1 MGEVSVQARVKQ
13 QLEGWDYDFSHFSID
28 DFVAWVALRRKRH
41 IQLVPWSLPPELF
54 GAWIEGEQADY
65 VFYEAEPLHVH
76 TVHIVL
82 HELCHILLGHKTA
95 IVGRDFSRLLQADAD
110 ASQPTAQQ
118 ALTGLFRQVSYEDEQ
133 EIEAETL
140 SSLIQLRVYQQA
152 GLAALSHTG
161 DGLAMRQFM
170 QGIGMDGAG

>member
-1 MGEVSVQARVKQ
+1 
-13 QLEGWDYDFSHFSID
+13 
-28 DFVAWVALRRKRH
+28 
-41 IQLVPWSLPPELF
+41 
-54 GAWIEGEQADY
+54 
-65 VFYEAEPLHVH
+65 
-76 TVHIVL
+76 VHIVL